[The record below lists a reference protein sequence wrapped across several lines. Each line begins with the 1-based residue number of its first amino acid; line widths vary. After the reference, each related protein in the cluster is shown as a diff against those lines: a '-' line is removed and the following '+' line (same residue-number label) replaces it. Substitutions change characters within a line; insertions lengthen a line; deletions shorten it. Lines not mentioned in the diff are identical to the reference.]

1 LRVKAIVALT
11 LGLGLLLPN
20 AARVDASTAKGT
32 ASLRLAAVH
41 PVSLRG
47 SRFLNGER
55 VKVVAFSQGR
65 TRAKIVTAGNT
76 GTFVV
81 RFANLP
87 FDRCQGFRAVARGE
101 DGSTAVFKLPDVM
114 CPPRG

>member
-1 LRVKAIVALT
+1 VKAVVALT
-11 LGLGLLLPN
+11 LCLGLLLPS
-20 AARVDASTAKGT
+20 AARVDASTEKRT
-32 ASLRLAAVH
+32 ALLRLATTH
-41 PVSLRG
+41 PVALRG
-47 SRFLNGER
+47 SRFLSGER

-65 TRAKIVTAGNT
+65 TRSKIVTAGNT

-81 RFANLP
+81 RFTDLP